1 MNRLFW
7 QEILAN
13 WCIRLSV
20 ENKETINKRAGQE
33 VKILSKKVIKNP
45 YSKNPL
51 DDEWDDD
58 DDE

>member
-7 QEILAN
+7 QEVLAK

-20 ENKETINKRAGQE
+20 EEKEIINKRAGQE
-33 VKILSKKVIKNP
+33 VRVLSKKEISNP

-58 DDE
+58 DE

>member
-7 QEILAN
+7 QEVLAK
-13 WCIRLSV
+13 WCIRLSN
-20 ENKETINKRAGQE
+20 EEKEAIKKQARQE
-33 VKILSKKVIKNP
+33 VQVLSKKAISNP

-58 DDE
+58 DDK

>member
-33 VKILSKKVIKNP
+33 VKILSKKVIKTR
-45 YSKNPL
+45 SL
-51 DDEWDDD
+51 REL
-58 DDE
+58 